1 MRKQDSLNEAGL
13 SELAEAIR
21 STKNAEELCA
31 FLIDLCS
38 VRELNSMIQRLR
50 VAQMIRDGRTYA
62 DIVKATGA
70 STAIVS
76 RVSRVMAAADGKGG
90 LETAIERVEKQE

>member
-21 STKNAEELCA
+21 STKNAEELRA

-76 RVSRVMAAADGKGG
+76 RVSRVMAAADGKSG